1 MAETGERGPSALRLI
16 ARDRALLLVLAAAV
30 ALSFVYHQSTVTLAL
45 EVDARGLSTDTY
57 GLLASLNGMR
67 NYHTGFTP
75 DLTMTP
81 DHGPNKQILY
91 MKWDGTQFNQA
102 TPFGPW

>member
-1 MAETGERGPSALRLI
+1 MNNVGWGHREAIPELTATALWEVMNNNLQP
-16 ARDRALLLVLAAAV
+16 ALLAAKV
-30 ALSFVYHQSTVTLAL
+30 FTET
-45 EVDARGLSTDTY
+45 ARKLGSGLTR
-57 GLLASLNGMR
+57 ASLINALNSMR